1 MKSLRSFL
9 GLASYYR
16 RFVMGFSSV
25 ANPLFTLTKKDVD
38 FVWSEACE
46 AAFHQLK
53 KLLTEAP
60 VLAFPE
66 FDRGFLL
73 ETDASGIGLG
83 AVLAQK
89 QDDGTV
95 RPVAYVSRTL
105 QPHER
110 NYGVTELEAL
120 GVVWVVRHFRHY
132 LYGHHCDVFTD
143 HEALR
148 SLLNMPHP
156 SGKLARWVLAL
167 QEVDLAI
174 FYRPVVGRTSW
185 LMLCPNRQLG
195 RIEITLLS
203 RRRI

>member
-1 MKSLRSFL
+1 MRLKLNKCLFAGSIVVYLGFVVSREGIAPDPQKVEALRAFPQLHDVKSLRSFL
-9 GLASYYR
+9 VLASYYR
-16 RFVMGFSSV
+16 HFVMGFSSV
-25 ANPLFTLTKKDVD
+25 ANPLFTLTKNDVD

-46 AAFHQLK
+46 AAFYQLK

-95 RPVAYVSRTL
+95 RPVAYVNRTL
-105 QPHER
+105 QPHDR

-120 GVVWVVRHFRHY
+120 GVVWAVRHFRHY
-132 LYGHHCDVFTD
+132 LYGHHSDVFTD

-156 SGKLARWVLAL
+156 SGKLAR
-167 QEVDLAI
+167 
-174 FYRPVVGRTSW
+174 
-185 LMLCPNRQLG
+185 
-195 RIEITLLS
+195 
-203 RRRI
+203 